1 MIELLGYLN
10 PFTKDTL
17 TQLSLYIII
26 IAFTAA
32 IFYLIDAF
40 IKYKNVF
47 NQDASEILKNKKV
60 AKVVREFEAGL
71 FEVEGK
77 KKSFISFHKKIS
89 QEAILNHFF
98 NDSILSSIGN
108 ILVGLGVLGTFLG
121 LSKGV
126 SGFVM
131 ENTDTIKTSINS
143 LLGGMGTA
151 FVSSIYG
158 MLFSLIFITIYQFI
172 KHTIFKKL
180 DAFYIAMDDKYLAT
194 EAEIEAYKNKGQIQ
208 NIKLVIEEYFVNYQ
222 SDERITPKDY
232 FHKLLQASEAQR
244 ISLGNLAEDLALT
257 MQDLM
262 DQLLKTS
269 SEQFKSIIEDKLV
282 PVLEELKAQKEE
294 SAGDIIQQVI
304 ERLESSMKEMLS
316 EFKNSISGE
325 AKGEMENLAKQLGG
339 LAESLKVLPAEI
351 KSVSSSVSENM
362 STLTKTVNTIIENI
376 NKSQEESEEKRK
388 NVQDE
393 AAKNLQNMLKSM
405 GGNMQDLINS
415 QSQGAEKLNI
425 LIAQI
430 DSVVDKNN
438 NSINSLDNLL
448 TNSKNLFEKLNDSSI
463 SLTQATKSLQIGA
476 KAVEDNN
483 TMIKD
488 TVNDFVIKNNQ
499 SIEKLI
505 NIQDEITKKTKLF
518 LDDFGKFEN
527 GIEKVFE
534 SFNTGLINYSDQLE
548 NSLQKTAG
556 SYIDKS
562 SAAIEAISELT
573 KELSEGVE
581 SLTDVLTKN
590 R

>member
-1 MIELLGYLN
+1 
-10 PFTKDTL
+10 
-17 TQLSLYIII
+17 
-26 IAFTAA
+26 
-32 IFYLIDAF
+32 
-40 IKYKNVF
+40 
-47 NQDASEILKNKKV
+47 
-60 AKVVREFEAGL
+60 
-71 FEVEGK
+71 
-77 KKSFISFHKKIS
+77 
-89 QEAILNHFF
+89 
-98 NDSILSSIGN
+98 
-108 ILVGLGVLGTFLG
+108 
-121 LSKGV
+121 
-126 SGFVM
+126 
-131 ENTDTIKTSINS
+131 
-143 LLGGMGTA
+143 
-151 FVSSIYG
+151 
-158 MLFSLIFITIYQFI
+158 
-172 KHTIFKKL
+172 
-180 DAFYIAMDDKYLAT
+180 
-194 EAEIEAYKNKGQIQ
+194 
-208 NIKLVIEEYFVNYQ
+208 
-222 SDERITPKDY
+222 
-232 FHKLLQASEAQR
+232 
-244 ISLGNLAEDLALT
+244 
-257 MQDLM
+257 
-262 DQLLKTS
+262 
-269 SEQFKSIIEDKLV
+269 
-282 PVLEELKAQKEE
+282 
-294 SAGDIIQQVI
+294 
-304 ERLESSMKEMLS
+304 
-316 EFKNSISGE
+316 
-325 AKGEMENLAKQLGG
+325 
-339 LAESLKVLPAEI
+339 
-351 KSVSSSVSENM
+351 M
-362 STLTKTVNTIIENI
+362 STLTKTVKTIIENI

-405 GGNMQDLINS
+405 GGNMQDLIYS

-518 LDDFGKFEN
+518 LDDFGKFES

-573 KELSEGVE
+573 KELTEGVE